1 MLKTG
6 MELAHQNKQN
16 RDGEWDTVIKPLQG
30 LEGGRK
36 LLRSRVTPITK
47 KSAVVSVLAP
57 EEEENIVRLLV
68 SG

>member
-1 MLKTG
+1 

-68 SG
+68 WG